1 MFLVPTSREYLLRLG
16 VTFAITRQST
26 PAIQNPSLSSFRILD
41 GSRSQSWSL
50 SLSIPSK
57 CKVQQ
62 PKMCCQLIYVVWCL
76 QIPGITNCCILH
88 DPFPWDW
95 KGPAFYSVRLVASFS
110 IPLPMQLLLL
120 LLLRQHHNWHCRAF
134 FARVVVQLCS
144 RATIL
149 RIPHMVFQIA
159 SLHQLCKR
167 ALVAS
172 S

>member
-62 PKMCCQLIYVVWCL
+62 PKMCCQLICGLVSANSRDNKL
-76 QIPGITNCCILH
+76 LH
-88 DPFPWDW
+88 STWSISLRLKKPT
-95 KGPAFYSVRLVASFS
+95 AFYSVSLVASFS
-110 IPLPMQLLLL
+110 IPLPMQL